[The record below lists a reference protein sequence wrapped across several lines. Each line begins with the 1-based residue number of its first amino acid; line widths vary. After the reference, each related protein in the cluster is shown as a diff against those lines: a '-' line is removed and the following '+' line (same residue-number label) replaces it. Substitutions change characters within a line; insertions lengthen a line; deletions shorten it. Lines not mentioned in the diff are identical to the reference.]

1 MSTFEMVLPLT
12 MLGGL
17 VIILFSGFPVAFCLA
32 GVGLAFALVG
42 GMLDMFHPMQLF
54 LIVSRIWGS
63 IAENLVLVA
72 IPMFIFMGI
81 MLEKS
86 GVARHL
92 LEILSLLLRRVPG
105 GLALSVVIMGTIMA
119 ATTGIVGASVVM
131 LALLSLPV
139 MMDRGYDKKIAAG
152 VISAS
157 GTLGILIPPSI
168 MLVIMGDLLAIP
180 VGDLFAGAIIP
191 GLLLSGLY
199 VVYII
204 VVAII
209 SPHRM
214 PKYEEGDTDTGGS
227 FAGLLLRGF
236 LPPTLL
242 VICVLGSIIGGF
254 ATPTEAAGVGAFGA
268 TVLAI
273 FNRTF
278 SLSLLREVVR
288 GTALTNAMIFGIFCG
303 ATLFSYVFREL
314 GGDDAIIHL
323 IDMLDLHDWALLT
336 LLMVIIF
343 LLGFFFDWLEITLII
358 LPVFRPIV
366 MSLDFGDAVPTDK
379 ILLWFAIGVAVNL
392 QTSYLTPPFGP
403 ALFYLRQAGQ
413 GFLSLGDI
421 YRGVIPFTLLQLAG
435 LIVCLVFP
443 AVVLW
448 LPTYLGY

>member
-12 MLGGL
+12 MLGML
-17 VIILFSGFPVAFCLA
+17 VFILFSGFPVAFCLA
-32 GVGLAFALVG
+32 GVGLMFALLG

-139 MMDRGYDKKIAAG
+139 MMDRGYDKRIAAG

-180 VGDLFAGAIIP
+180 VGDLFAGAVIP

-199 VVYII
+199 VIYIV
-204 VVAII
+204 VVAIV

-214 PKYEEGDTDTGGS
+214 PKYEDGDTDTGGN
-227 FAGLLLRGF
+227 FVGLLLRGF
-236 LPPTLL
+236 LPPTVL
-242 VICVLGSIIGGF
+242 VVFVLGSIIGGF

-268 TVLAI
+268 TLLAI
-273 FNRTF
+273 LNRTF

-314 GGDDAIIHL
+314 SGDDAIIHL
-323 IDMLDLHDWALLT
+323 IDLLDLHDWMLLT

-366 MSLDFGDAVPTDK
+366 MGLDFGDSVPTDK

-413 GFLSLGDI
+413 GYLSLSDI
-421 YRGVIPFTLLQLAG
+421 YRGVIPFTILQLAG
-435 LIVCLVFP
+435 LVMCLAFP

-448 LPTYLGY
+448 LPGYMGY

>member
-1 MSTFEMVLPLT
+1 MTAFETMLPLS
-12 MLGGL
+12 MLGLL
-17 VIILFSGFPVAFCLA
+17 VVILFSGFPVAFCLA
-32 GVGLAFALVG
+32 GVGLTFALLG
-42 GMLDMFHPMQLF
+42 GLLGMFHPMQLF

-92 LEILSLLLRRVPG
+92 LEILSVLMRRVPG
-105 GLALSVVIMGTIMA
+105 GLALAVVLMGTIMA

-131 LALLSLPV
+131 LALLALPV
-139 MMDRGYDKKIAAG
+139 MMERGYDKAVAAG
-152 VISAS
+152 VISSS

-168 MLVIMGDLLAIP
+168 MLVVMGDLLAIP
-180 VGDLFAGAIIP
+180 VGDLFAGAVIP
-191 GLLLSGLY
+191 GFLLSGLY
-199 VVYII
+199 LVYI
-204 VVAII
+204 VVLALLA
-209 SPHRM
+209 PAKM
-214 PKYEEGDTDTGGS
+214 PKLAQAEVDKVDNLP
-227 FAGLLLRGF
+227 LLVLRGF
-236 LPPTLL
+236 LPPTVL
-242 VICVLGSIIGGF
+242 VVCVLGSIIGGF
-254 ATPTEAAGVGAFGA
+254 ATPTEAAGIGAFGA
-268 TVLAI
+268 TVLAV

-278 SLSLLREVVR
+278 SIGLLRDVAR

-314 GGDDAIIHL
+314 GGDDAIIHV
-323 IDMLDLHDWALLT
+323 IDLLDLHDWTLLC

-366 MSLDFGDAVPTDK
+366 MALDFGDAVPSDK
-379 ILLWFAIGVAVNL
+379 ILLWFAIAVAVNL

-403 ALFYLRQAGQ
+403 ALFYLRQAGHAH
-413 GFLSLGDI
+413 LSLGQI

-435 LIVCLVFP
+435 LVLCLLFP
-443 AVVLW
+443 ALVLW
-448 LPTYLGY
+448 LPDYMGY